1 MSTVPEL
8 GLLALVAGK
17 RTGGSRQTLAAVA
30 CGGGGGTAGGS
41 NKCTI
46 GIASDYPASGG
57 EASTG
62 IPELQAVAFVPG
74 HRHPKRGCNTS
85 TAPEGKNGR

>member
-1 MSTVPEL
+1 MDGGPPRSDESDINSFVGGVKEL
-8 GLLALVAGK
+8 ASRK

-30 CGGGGGTAGGS
+30 CGGGGGAAGGS
-41 NKCTI
+41 NKGTI
-46 GIASDYPASGG
+46 VIASDHPASGG

-74 HRHPKRGCNTS
+74 HRHPGARM
-85 TAPEGKNGR
+85 